1 MRGEISLGGQVERY
15 FSEGEIAA
23 AGIHPLPVREN
34 VGDQSEVKWILIDEL
49 VPGHSPRLEGEDPG
63 HVQVLAETQA
73 ELPPIL
79 VHWPSMRVIDGMHRL
94 VAARLKQERT
104 IKVRFF
110 EGDECEAFI
119 AAVKANVTHGLPL
132 TVADREAAAV
142 QIIEIHPHASDRS
155 IAAMAG
161 LGPRRVAALRQ
172 RMGTEEARSL
182 VRLGRDGR
190 LRPLNSADGRR
201 VASEIMAKRPDASL
215 REVAKLAGISPAT
228 VQDVRRRMER
238 GEDPVPAKLR
248 TEHEEPRPHNGT
260 GHEDSP
266 SARKSHVDPLA
277 RDCDRGPTRDRASML
292 ESLRKDP
299 SLRLSVNGRKVLHWL
314 YTHTAG
320 PRGWEDIVHEIP
332 THSAYVVAQMA
343 RDCAFEW
350 SVFAQQLER
359 RLQTSEER

>member
-1 MRGEISLGGQVERY
+1 M
-15 FSEGEIAA
+15 
-23 AGIHPLPVREN
+23 
-34 VGDQSEVKWILIDEL
+34 
-49 VPGHSPRLEGEDPG
+49 
-63 HVQVLAETQA
+63 QVLAETQA